1 MPINCNNKEL
11 KSVTTANVLTP
22 MHLTY

>member
-1 MPINCNNKEL
+1 MPIKCNNKEL

-22 MHLTY
+22 MQLPY